1 MTKFAAFSLL
11 LIVLVISSIY
21 KVNSA
26 PRRPAAQGGFRT
38 GGFRALG
45 VNYTTI
51 CHISI
56 ILRVYFARDYIFS
69 TVPTKYFAHIPAY
82 FFKFDVFIFEL

>member
-26 PRRPAAQGGFRT
+26 PRRPAAQQ

-45 VNYTTI
+45 VNYNYMSYFYY
-51 CHISI
+51 SI
-56 ILRVYFARDYIFS
+56 LIIAAMLNQ
-69 TVPTKYFAHIPAY
+69 
-82 FFKFDVFIFEL
+82 

>member
-1 MTKFAAFSLL
+1 MTKFAAFSLV

-26 PRRPAAQGGFRT
+26 PQYDLYPQYTAEP

-51 CHISI
+51 CHISV

-69 TVPTKYFAHIPAY
+69 TVPTKHY
-82 FFKFDVFIFEL
+82 ELPLSKIITFQLW

>member
-26 PRRPAAQGGFRT
+26 PRRPAPQGGFRT

-45 VNYTTI
+45 VNYNYMSYFNYSILIIATI
-51 CHISI
+51 
-56 ILRVYFARDYIFS
+56 LNQ
-69 TVPTKYFAHIPAY
+69 
-82 FFKFDVFIFEL
+82 

>member
-26 PRRPAAQGGFRT
+26 PRRPAAQQ

-69 TVPTKYFAHIPAY
+69 TVPTKYFAYIPVN

>member
-26 PRRPAAQGGFRT
+26 PRRPAVQ

-51 CHISI
+51 CHISV

-69 TVPTKYFAHIPAY
+69 TVPTKYFAHIPAN
-82 FFKFDVFIFEL
+82 FLKFDVFIFEL

>member
-1 MTKFAAFSLL
+1 MTKFAAFSLV

-26 PRRPAAQGGFRT
+26 PQYPLYPEYPPGR

-45 VNYTTI
+45 VNYNYMSYFYY
-51 CHISI
+51 SI
-56 ILRVYFARDYIFS
+56 LIIAAMLNQ
-69 TVPTKYFAHIPAY
+69 
-82 FFKFDVFIFEL
+82 

>member
-1 MTKFAAFSLL
+1 MTKFAAFTLW

-26 PRRPAAQGGFRT
+26 PQYPLYPEYPKRFQASGGP
-38 GGFRALG
+38 GFRALG

-56 ILRVYFARDYIFS
+56 IVFLLYLLCSINRSI
-69 TVPTKYFAHIPAY
+69 TNINGIKYTY
-82 FFKFDVFIFEL
+82 